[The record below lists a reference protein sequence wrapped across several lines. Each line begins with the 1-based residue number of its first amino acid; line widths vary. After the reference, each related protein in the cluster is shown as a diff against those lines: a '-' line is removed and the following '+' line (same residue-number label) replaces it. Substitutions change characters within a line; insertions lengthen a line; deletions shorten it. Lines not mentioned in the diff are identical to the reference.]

1 MLPPARR
8 TGVRFPAAAVGKVTG
23 VDMAKRLDWDPSM
36 PDNTDD
42 AYVDVERELAAA
54 IARLA
59 ERRAV

>member
-23 VDMAKRLDWDPSM
+23 VDMAKRLDSDPSM
-36 PDNTDD
+36 PDTDD